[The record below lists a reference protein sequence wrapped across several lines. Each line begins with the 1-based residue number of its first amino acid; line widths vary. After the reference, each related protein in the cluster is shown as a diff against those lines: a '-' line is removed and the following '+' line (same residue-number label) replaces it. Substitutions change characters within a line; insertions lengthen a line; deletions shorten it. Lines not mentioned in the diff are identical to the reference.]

1 MFYPDFVEVVAKA
14 TGDKQMIPAHW
25 LDNPALAEPFRE
37 LPSAAAAKGKAA
49 PSGEATTPNN
59 APKSGEED

>member
-1 MFYPDFVEVVAKA
+1 MFYPDFVEVVVKA

-49 PSGEATTPNN
+49 PSGATTTSN
-59 APKSGEED
+59 APAMGEED